1 MNNSSVLA
9 PSRLGWALMLGLA
22 VTTTGPVASAAILL
36 NDTFADGNRT
46 STSLPT
52 DSAVWVSH
60 AADTVVGPGSVAFT
74 QGTGSKKLW
83 THYATDG
90 AEVDLAVGDKLI
102 ATIDFTP
109 RGALYANTSRS
120 FRFGL
125 FNDPTDAQLASDT
138 NSDDGGGRWSDSTG
152 YAVLLALNNDGA
164 GGTGAQVGKRTGTG
178 SLLGSTGLYTLSS
191 GGSPIVNALDTQYTL
206 TLELERAATD
216 VMNVSFSIADAGG
229 VISSHSVIDDP
240 TGAAALGAGPIA
252 TKFEQLFF
260 RFSSAATTSDIV
272 DINRIQVE
280 HVVAV
285 PEPAT
290 AAIALMGVAT
300 LLRRRR

>member
-1 MNNSSVLA
+1 MNKNSVLV
-9 PSRLGWALMLGLA
+9 PSRIGLALMLGLA

-36 NDTFADGNRT
+36 NDTFADGTRT
-46 STSLPT
+46 DTSLPT
-52 DSAVWVSH
+52 ESAVWVSH
-60 AADTVVGPGSVAFT
+60 AADTVVTPGSVAFT

-109 RGALYANTSRS
+109 RGALFANTSRG

-125 FNDPTDAQLASDT
+125 FNDPTDAQLMSDT
-138 NSDDGGGRWSDSTG
+138 NSDDGGGRWTDSSG
-152 YAVLLALNNDGA
+152 YAVLFAPNS
-164 GGTGAQVGKRTGTG
+164 GGPGTSAQVGKRTGVG

-191 GGSPIVNALDTQYTL
+191 GGTPIVNTLDTKYTL
-206 TLELERAATD
+206 TLELERAATS

-229 VISSHSVIDDP
+229 IISSHSVIDDP
-240 TGAAALGAGPIA
+240 TGAAALGAAPIS

-260 RFSSAATTSDIV
+260 RFSTAATTSNIV
-272 DINRIQVE
+272 DINRIKVE
-280 HVVAV
+280 HVAAI

-290 AAIALMGVAT
+290 AAIALVGAAA

>member
-1 MNNSSVLA
+1 MNKNSVLA
-9 PSRLGWALMLGLA
+9 PSRIGLALMLGLA

-36 NDTFADGNRT
+36 NDTFADGSRVETN
-46 STSLPT
+46 LPNE
-52 DSAVWVSH
+52 SAVWLSH
-60 AADTVVGPGSVAFT
+60 AGSTAVGPGSVAFT
-74 QGTGSKKLW
+74 QSASSQKLW
-83 THYATDG
+83 THFAADG
-90 AEVDLAVGDKLI
+90 AEVNLAVGDTLI

-109 RGALYANTSRS
+109 RGGLYANTSRG

-125 FNDPTDAQLASDT
+125 FNDPTDAQLMADV
-138 NSDDGGGRWSDSTG
+138 NSDDGQGRWSDSTG
-152 YAVLLALNNDGA
+152 YAVLLALNSDGA
-164 GGTGAQVGKRTGTG
+164 GGTGAQLGKRTGSG
-178 SLLGSTGLYTLSS
+178 SLLGSTGVYSLIT
-191 GGSPIVNALDTQYTL
+191 GGSPVVNAVDTQYTL

-229 VISSHSVIDDP
+229 IISSHSVIDDP

-252 TKFEQLFF
+252 TTFEHLFF
-260 RFSSAATTSDIV
+260 RFSNNTTSADVI

-280 HVVAV
+280 HVAAI

-290 AAIALMGVAT
+290 AAIALVGAAA

>member
-1 MNNSSVLA
+1 
-9 PSRLGWALMLGLA
+9 MLGLA

-36 NDTFADGNRT
+36 NDTFADSDRT
-46 STSLPT
+46 NTSLPT
-52 DSAVWVSH
+52 ESAVWVSH

-74 QGTGSKKLW
+74 QSSGSKKLW

-102 ATIDFTP
+102 ATIEFTP
-109 RGALYANTSRS
+109 RGGLYANTSRS

-125 FNDPTDAQLASDT
+125 FNDPTDAQLMSDT
-138 NSDDGGGRWSDSTG
+138 NSDDGGGRWTDSTG
-152 YAVLLALNNDGA
+152 YAVLIALNNNAG
-164 GGTGAQVGKRTGTG
+164 GGTGAQVGKRTGVG
-178 SLLGSTGLYTLSS
+178 SLLGSTGVYTLGS

-229 VISSHSVIDDP
+229 IISSHSVIDDP

-252 TKFEQLFF
+252 TTFEQLFF
-260 RFSSAATTSDIV
+260 RFSNNTTTADVI

-280 HVVAV
+280 HITI
-285 PEPAT
+285 PEPT
-290 AAIALMGVAT
+290 TVAITLVGVAA

>member
-1 MNNSSVLA
+1 MNKNSVLV
-9 PSRLGWALMLGLA
+9 PSRIGLALMLGLA
-22 VTTTGPVASAAILL
+22 MTTIGPVASAAILL
-36 NDTFADGNRT
+36 NDTFADGSRT
-46 STSLPT
+46 ETSLPT
-52 DSAVWVSH
+52 ESAVWVSH
-60 AADTVVGPGSVAFT
+60 AADTVVSPGSVAFT
-74 QGTGSKKLW
+74 QGAGSKKLW

-109 RGALYANTSRS
+109 RGGLYANTSRS

-125 FNDPTDAQLASDT
+125 FNDPTDAQLMSDT
-138 NSDDGGGRWSDSTG
+138 NSDDGGGRWTDSTG
-152 YAVLLALNNDGA
+152 YAVLIALNNNGG
-164 GGTGAQVGKRTGTG
+164 GGTGAQVGKRTGVG
-178 SLLGSTGLYTLSS
+178 SLLGSTGVYTLGS
-191 GGSPIVNALDTQYTL
+191 GGSPIINALDTQYTL

-229 VISSHSVIDDP
+229 IISSHSVIDDP

-260 RFSSAATTSDIV
+260 RFSNNTTTADVI

-280 HVVAV
+280 HVAAI

-290 AAIALMGVAT
+290 AVIALVGAAA